1 MTLSFVI
8 FVMCHDFVGKP
19 FGKRAADGRNGGSD
33 SGKGLS
39 ERGKAGA
46 DGGYREGDCHTEN
59 GVLMVAIATIGRK
72 NFSLLW

>member
-33 SGKGLS
+33 SGKGRS

-46 DGGYREGDCHTEN
+46 DGGFRGGDCHAEN
-59 GVLMVAIATIGRK
+59 GVLMVAIATILGN
-72 NFSLLW
+72 NFFLLW